1 MNRPPRNLIARSN
14 YSDCGPHSSQQKRS
28 YHPFQNKLTTS
39 RSSNNKQR
47 AFRLL
52 LGGGTG
58 PCRFCRANNRKCTG
72 EGPHKRTCGGRICQ
86 YKNPSTASMSPLVS
100 QDDIRLLLGGGTG
113 PCRFCR
119 ANNRKCTG
127 EGPHKR
133 TCGGRICQYKNPST
147 ASMSP
152 LVSQDDI
159 RLLLGTPFWSSYF
172 CVETAAVIRDF
183 HLPSWT
189 YHPRKFG
196 CQFPLL
202 SPYPDYSICMR

>member
-47 AFRLL
+47 AF
-52 LGGGTG
+52 
-58 PCRFCRANNRKCTG
+58 
-72 EGPHKRTCGGRICQ
+72 
-86 YKNPSTASMSPLVS
+86 
-100 QDDIRLLLGGGTG
+100 RLLLGGGTG